1 MSYRIFSSDIQSIV
15 NLRTVLQSRKENLS
29 SIFSTYN
36 DVINDLN
43 SSCSGQYATNLNL
56 TLSNSK
62 NETAQIINTCDQLIS
77 NCSMI
82 INNYNQICGGKDLD
96 EDELNNNIN
105 YCINRISYFNS
116 LLSNPLLPQSAS
128 VFVKHMINN
137 LETQKTTYEQYKSNL
152 LDFINGVNKF
162 YEFTNENYLKPIKYG
177 IKMYNGVLNHSKY
190 KTLKDGLFLD
200 KRGNNNIYLKIDD
213 DVIKA
218 NDWLSEYE
226 GNFLLAYKDG
236 GFKVFKNNNRLKQ
249 ILELN
254 DSINYDITKYL
265 NKNKEGFT
273 TVKRFT
279 NSKDW
284 VKWGVKRFNYSLI
297 DEIKSTF
304 QPKKIIANFKGAK
317 GIIGKTGVALG
328 VVGTVGTVFSNG
340 CEYFGDGECSGT
352 DLRDFTTDTTLDIG
366 VGIGVM
372 AAVSALVPGG
382 PIAVA
387 LVGMGANWLLN
398 DVKISGDKSIMD
410 YAKDGVKS
418 ALDFVGIKF

>member
-1 MSYRIFSSDIQSIV
+1 MD
-15 NLRTVLQSRKENLS
+15 
-29 SIFSTYN
+29 
-36 DVINDLN
+36 
-43 SSCSGQYATNLNL
+43 
-56 TLSNSK
+56 
-62 NETAQIINTCDQLIS
+62 
-77 NCSMI
+77 
-82 INNYNQICGGKDLD
+82 
-96 EDELNNNIN
+96 
-105 YCINRISYFNS
+105 NS

-177 IKMYNGVLNHSKY
+177 IKIYNGVLNHSKY

-279 NSKDW
+279 NTKDW

-304 QPKKIIANFKGAK
+304 LPSKIGANFKGAK
-317 GIIGKTGVALG
+317 GIIGKTGVTLG

-352 DLRDFTTDTTLDIG
+352 DLRDFITDTTLDIG
-366 VGIGVM
+366 VGIAV
-372 AAVSALVPGG
+372 AAACSALITG
-382 PIAVA
+382 PFFVA
-387 LVGMGANWLLN
+387 GATVLAGVLLN

-410 YAKDGVKS
+410 FAKDGVKS

>member
-96 EDELNNNIN
+96 EEELNNNIN

-116 LLSNPLLPQSAS
+116 LLSNPLLPQLAS
-128 VFVKHMINN
+128 LHVKSMISN

-177 IKMYNGVLNHSKY
+177 IKIYNASLKQSKY
-190 KTLKDGLFLD
+190 LILKGGLDLD
-200 KRGNNNIYLKIDD
+200 TPRNNNTYLKIKDG
-213 DVIKA
+213 VIKA

-254 DSINYDITKYL
+254 DSINYDITKYI
-265 NKNKEGFT
+265 NKNMLFARE
-273 TVKRFT
+273 
-279 NSKDW
+279 N
-284 VKWGVKRFNYSLI
+284 L
-297 DEIKSTF
+297 
-304 QPKKIIANFKGAK
+304 KI
-317 GIIGKTGVALG
+317 
-328 VVGTVGTVFSNG
+328 
-340 CEYFGDGECSGT
+340 
-352 DLRDFTTDTTLDIG
+352 
-366 VGIGVM
+366 
-372 AAVSALVPGG
+372 
-382 PIAVA
+382 
-387 LVGMGANWLLN
+387 
-398 DVKISGDKSIMD
+398 
-410 YAKDGVKS
+410 
-418 ALDFVGIKF
+418 